1 MKRVILLILVGA
13 LGLFLST
20 CTNNKKTATEEQE
33 QVKESEYLVPGLEHG
48 LMQSPINIL
57 SSETN
62 QGRYNVTLNF
72 KGEINMIENLGHTV
86 QLDFSPGN
94 TITLAGE
101 TYEFRQLHFH
111 TPSEHLIDG
120 VTYPMEMHVVNTL
133 TGQKKDETPKYL
145 VLAYLFK
152 MGKQE
157 PFIELF
163 LDLIPEEENQT
174 RDVNLNLLT
183 SGITNEEQL
192 KQEFRSFYH
201 YKGSL
206 TTPPY
211 TESVDWYVLSN
222 IYEASPEQIQRIN
235 ELEGDNA
242 RHIQAVYGR
251 EIDEN

>member
-1 MKRVILLILVGA
+1 
-13 LGLFLST
+13 
-20 CTNNKKTATEEQE
+20 
-33 QVKESEYLVPGLEHG
+33 
-48 LMQSPINIL
+48 
-57 SSETN
+57 
-62 QGRYNVTLNF
+62 
-72 KGEINMIENLGHTV
+72 
-86 QLDFSPGN
+86 
-94 TITLAGE
+94 
-101 TYEFRQLHFH
+101 
-111 TPSEHLIDG
+111 
-120 VTYPMEMHVVNTL
+120 MEMHVVNTL
-133 TGQKKDETPKYL
+133 IGQKKDETPKYL